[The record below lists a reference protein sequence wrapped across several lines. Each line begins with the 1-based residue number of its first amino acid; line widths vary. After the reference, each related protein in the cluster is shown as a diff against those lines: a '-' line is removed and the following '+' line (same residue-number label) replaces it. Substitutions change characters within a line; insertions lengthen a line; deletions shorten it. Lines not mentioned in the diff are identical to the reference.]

1 MNINRAGLGE
11 FCVVEW
17 IQGSKAGTRETVSRD
32 LVELQPDV
40 GPGACK
46 VRSPFSNQ
54 YSPAV
59 LHFHNDDIKCI
70 SMFKLLSTNTAEKNA
85 VVPSDKASRK
95 RQRQRSPRAV
105 QRVGAGHTDLGH
117 DGPRDSTD
125 ELRYIVLQFISDS
138 SQEYDPLRPQ
148 YACVPRSWIKAS
160 TGTSL
165 AAGTSCMV
173 AWPAQMS
180 GAKADM
186 EELGSRA
193 CHGCSPSPKWG
204 FRRFNCVHATANYD
218 AGQDWIRTM
227 TKGQAIYS
235 GDPRPAKMPRIS
247 DSSRR
252 FTGLQ
257 LTNTPLPSISA
268 VVNELHEMS
277 VCHDTDDCSSDL
289 PAPYNTEE
297 FRKLITTYNC
307 IPKRQRPANSVPD
320 HTVAPT
326 PVLDSLA
333 NLPYLEPL
341 RSTSIREN
349 SSSAARKSRKTTSF
363 STSAKVMFHNAPS
376 TYTSEI
382 GSLQRPSVPTPLPPS
397 NLAPAP
403 SIPSF
408 ASSSVPTPLQPS
420 NLAPAPSI
428 PSLPPSNLAPA
439 PSIPSLP
446 PSNLAPAPSIPSL
459 PPSNLAPAPSIP
471 SLPPSN
477 LAPAPSIP
485 SFASSS
491 VPTPLQPSN
500 LAPAPSIP
508 SLPPSNLAPAPSIPS
523 VPPSNLAPAPSI
535 PSLPP
540 SNLAPAP
547 SIPSFASSS
556 VPTPLQP
563 SNLAPAPSIPSFA
576 SSSVPTPL
584 QPSNLAPAPSI
595 PSFASSSVPTL
606 LQPSNLAPAPSIPSF
621 ASSSVP
627 TLLQP
632 SNLAPAPS
640 IPSFA
645 SSSVPTLLQPSNLAP
660 APSIPSFASSSVP
673 TPLQPSNLAPAPS
686 IPSFASTSVPTTIQ
700 STAASVPC
708 SELLSFTSAISLQ
721 YVSPATSTPLLPLI
735 PSTSVV
741 TPSQASTSVD
751 HTSTTVSSSIA
762 RTTLPKAQSPSTT
775 TRAEP
780 NSSQI
785 ITKRQIRYEFI
796 NLISKITVLDEDLEK
811 MCTSTVKGIHSSSL
825 KFQESMKPFY
835 NYCLSKNNDVAVE
848 EN

>member
-1 MNINRAGLGE
+1 MIWANPIGYTPPPLNRNGDSVIVMIINRAGLGE

-17 IQGSKAGTRETVSRD
+17 IQGSKAGRRDTVSRD
-32 LVELQPDV
+32 LVELQPDR
-40 GPGACK
+40 GPSACK

-70 SMFKLLSTNTAEKNA
+70 SMFKLLSTNTAAKNA

-95 RQRQRSPRAV
+95 RQGQRSPPAV
-105 QRVGAGHTDLGH
+105 QRVGKGHTDLGRG
-117 DGPRDSTD
+117 GPRDSTD
-125 ELRYIVLQFISDS
+125 ELRYIVVEAYDS
-138 SQEYDPLRPQ
+138 LPQQ

-165 AAGTSCMV
+165 AAGASCME

-193 CHGCSPSPKWG
+193 RLGHSPSPKWG
-204 FRRFNCVHATANYD
+204 LRRFNCVHATANYD

-227 TKGQAIYS
+227 TKGQPIYS
-235 GDPRPAKMPRIS
+235 GDPRPAKVPRIS

-252 FTGLQ
+252 FTSLQ
-257 LTNTPLPSISA
+257 LTNTPRPSISA

-277 VCHDTDDCSSDL
+277 VCHDTDDCSSFL
-289 PAPYNTEE
+289 PAQYNTEE
-297 FRKLITTYNC
+297 FRKLITTYHR

-320 HTVAPT
+320 HTAAPT

-363 STSAKVMFHNAPS
+363 STSAKVMF
-376 TYTSEI
+376 
-382 GSLQRPSVPTPLPPS
+382 
-397 NLAPAP
+397 
-403 SIPSF
+403 SII
-408 ASSSVPTPLQPS
+408 AHQHL
-420 NLAPAPSI
+420 
-428 PSLPPSNLAPA
+428 
-439 PSIPSLP
+439 
-446 PSNLAPAPSIPSL
+446 
-459 PPSNLAPAPSIP
+459 
-471 SLPPSN
+471 
-477 LAPAPSIP
+477 
-485 SFASSS
+485 
-491 VPTPLQPSN
+491 
-500 LAPAPSIP
+500 
-508 SLPPSNLAPAPSIPS
+508 
-523 VPPSNLAPAPSI
+523 
-535 PSLPP
+535 
-540 SNLAPAP
+540 
-547 SIPSFASSS
+547 
-556 VPTPLQP
+556 
-563 SNLAPAPSIPSFA
+563 
-576 SSSVPTPL
+576 
-584 QPSNLAPAPSI
+584 
-595 PSFASSSVPTL
+595 
-606 LQPSNLAPAPSIPSF
+606 
-621 ASSSVP
+621 
-627 TLLQP
+627 
-632 SNLAPAPS
+632 
-640 IPSFA
+640 
-645 SSSVPTLLQPSNLAP
+645 
-660 APSIPSFASSSVP
+660 
-673 TPLQPSNLAPAPS
+673 
-686 IPSFASTSVPTTIQ
+686 
-700 STAASVPC
+700 PC

-785 ITKRQIRYEFI
+785 ITKRQIRCEFI
-796 NLISKITVLDEDLEK
+796 KLISKITELDEDLEK
-811 MCTSTVKGIHSSSL
+811 MCNSTVKGIHSSAL

-848 EN
+848 AN

>member
-59 LHFHNDDIKCI
+59 LHFHNDCDKCF
-70 SMFKLLSTNTAEKNA
+70 SNWVLPNTAEKNA

-117 DGPRDSTD
+117 GGPRDSTD
-125 ELRYIVLQFISDS
+125 ELRYIVVKAYDS
-138 SQEYDPLRPQ
+138 LPQQ

-165 AAGTSCMV
+165 AVGASCIV
-173 AWPAQMS
+173 PWPVQMS
-180 GAKADM
+180 GPWAR
-186 EELGSRA
+186 LG
-193 CHGCSPSPKWG
+193 HSPSPKWG
-204 FRRFNCVHATANYD
+204 SRRAICVHAAVNYD
-218 AGQDWIRTM
+218 AGQDWIRMM
-227 TKGQAIYS
+227 TK

-257 LTNTPLPSISA
+257 LTNPPIPSISA

-289 PAPYNTEE
+289 PAAYNTEE

-349 SSSAARKSRKTTSF
+349 SSSAARKSPTTTSF

-382 GSLQRPSVPTPLPPS
+382 GSLQRPSVPTPLSPSNLAPAPSIPSSASSSVPTSLQPSNLAPAPSIPSFASSSVPTPLSPSNLAPAPSIPSSASSSVPTPLSPSNLAPAPSIPSFASSSVPTPLSPSNLAPAPSIPSSASSSVPTPLSPSNLAPAPSIPSSASSSVPTPLSPS

-428 PSLPPSNLAPA
+428 PSSASSSVPTPLSPSNLAPA
-439 PSIPSLP
+439 PSIPSSASSSVPTPLS
-446 PSNLAPAPSIPSL
+446 PSNLAPAPSIPS
-459 PPSNLAPAPSIP
+459 S
-471 SLPPSN
+471 
-477 LAPAPSIP
+477 
-485 SFASSS
+485 ASSS

-500 LAPAPSIP
+500 LAPA
-508 SLPPSNLAPAPSIPS
+508 
-523 VPPSNLAPAPSI
+523 
-535 PSLPP
+535 
-540 SNLAPAP
+540 
-547 SIPSFASSS
+547 
-556 VPTPLQP
+556 T
-563 SNLAPAPSIPSFA
+563 
-576 SSSVPTPL
+576 
-584 QPSNLAPAPSI
+584 
-595 PSFASSSVPTL
+595 
-606 LQPSNLAPAPSIPSF
+606 
-621 ASSSVP
+621 
-627 TLLQP
+627 
-632 SNLAPAPS
+632 
-640 IPSFA
+640 
-645 SSSVPTLLQPSNLAP
+645 
-660 APSIPSFASSSVP
+660 
-673 TPLQPSNLAPAPS
+673 S
-686 IPSFASTSVPTTIQ
+686 IPSFASTSVPTTILEELGLKQQ

-762 RTTLPKAQSPSTT
+762 RTTLPKAHSPSIT

-785 ITKRQIRYEFI
+785 ITKRQIRCEFI
-796 NLISKITVLDEDLEK
+796 ELISKITELDKDLDK
-811 MCTSTVKGIHSSSL
+811 ICNSTVKGIHSSSL

-848 EN
+848 AN

>member
-1 MNINRAGLGE
+1 MIWANPIGYTPPPLNRNGDSVIVMIINRAGLGE

-17 IQGSKAGTRETVSRD
+17 IQGSKAGRRDTVSRD
-32 LVELQPDV
+32 LVELQPDR
-40 GPGACK
+40 GPSACK

-70 SMFKLLSTNTAEKNA
+70 SMFKLLSTNTAAKNA

-95 RQRQRSPRAV
+95 RQGQRSPPAV
-105 QRVGAGHTDLGH
+105 QRVGKGHTDLGRG
-117 DGPRDSTD
+117 GPRDSTD
-125 ELRYIVLQFISDS
+125 ELRYIVVEAYDS
-138 SQEYDPLRPQ
+138 LPQQ

-165 AAGTSCMV
+165 AAGASCME

-193 CHGCSPSPKWG
+193 RLGHSPSPKWG
-204 FRRFNCVHATANYD
+204 LRRFNCVHATANYD

-227 TKGQAIYS
+227 TKGQPIYS
-235 GDPRPAKMPRIS
+235 GDPRPAKVPRIS

-252 FTGLQ
+252 FTSLQ
-257 LTNTPLPSISA
+257 LTNTPRPSISA

-277 VCHDTDDCSSDL
+277 VCHDTDDCSSFL
-289 PAPYNTEE
+289 PAQYNTEE
-297 FRKLITTYNC
+297 FRKLITTYHR

-320 HTVAPT
+320 HTAAPT

-363 STSAKVMFHNAPS
+363 STSAKVMFSIIAHQHRLSRHFLHHLIAHQHRLSRHLRRLHAYPLPPSNHAPATSIPSFAS
-376 TYTSEI
+376 T
-382 GSLQRPSVPTPLPPS
+382 SVPTPLPPS
-397 NLAPAP
+397 NRAPAT

-408 ASSSVPTPLQPS
+408 ASTSVPTPL
-420 NLAPAPSI
+420 
-428 PSLPPSNLAPA
+428 PPSNHAPA
-439 PSIPSLP
+439 T
-446 PSNLAPAPSIPSL
+446 
-459 PPSNLAPAPSIP
+459 
-471 SLPPSN
+471 
-477 LAPAPSIP
+477 SIP
-485 SFASSS
+485 SFASTS
-491 VPTPLQPSN
+491 VPTPL
-500 LAPAPSIP
+500 
-508 SLPPSNLAPAPSIPS
+508 PPSNRAPAT
-523 VPPSNLAPAPSI
+523 
-535 PSLPP
+535 
-540 SNLAPAP
+540 
-547 SIPSFASSS
+547 SIPSFASTS
-556 VPTPLQP
+556 VPTPLPP
-563 SNLAPAPSIPSFA
+563 SNHAPA
-576 SSSVPTPL
+576 T
-584 QPSNLAPAPSI
+584 
-595 PSFASSSVPTL
+595 
-606 LQPSNLAPAPSIPSF
+606 
-621 ASSSVP
+621 
-627 TLLQP
+627 
-632 SNLAPAPS
+632 
-640 IPSFA
+640 
-645 SSSVPTLLQPSNLAP
+645 
-660 APSIPSFASSSVP
+660 
-673 TPLQPSNLAPAPS
+673 S

-785 ITKRQIRYEFI
+785 ITKRQIRCEFI
-796 NLISKITVLDEDLEK
+796 KLISKITELDEDLEK
-811 MCTSTVKGIHSSSL
+811 MCNSTVKGIHSSAL

-848 EN
+848 AN